1 MNAAGPAPAH
11 WKHPAPAGTQAAITR
26 ISWWARI
33 QHLAINA
40 FLMFHLLA
48 IICWAIPFANPLA
61 ALGRNAVRPYFLWA
75 GLFQSWDMFSPLP
88 KSSNIYVEAIVLYED
103 GDTRNWA
110 FQRMELLKLEDR
122 YFKERYRKYVENLN
136 DDAKAVLW
144 PDAARFIARLND
156 NRPVRVKMVFLVRRW
171 SAIVVRGDGS
181 YGRAPW
187 DAHIFYAHTVS
198 AGDRE

>member
-1 MNAAGPAPAH
+1 MNAAGPALAR
-11 WKHPAPAGTQAAITR
+11 WKHLAPAGKHAAITR

-48 IICWAIPFANPLA
+48 TTCWAIPFANPLA

-110 FQRMELLKLEDR
+110 FPRMELLNLEDR

-136 DDAKAVLW
+136 DDAKDVLW
-144 PDAARFIARLND
+144 PDAARFIARLNN
-156 NRPVRVKMVFLVRRW
+156 NRPVRVKMVFLIRRW

-181 YGRAPW
+181 YGRAPS
-187 DAHIFYAHTVS
+187 DAHIFYAHTIS
-198 AGDRE
+198 AGDLE